1 MTNTPLNETNR
12 VEGEYQQKREGY
24 REFFQLLRQYFCDYL
39 ADYFRKTAG
48 TVNQIYE
55 FPIYLIRLPL
65 PLLTKQMIG
74 SMSIYAGLLTSFG
87 FNYSFKSLLDD
98 ILSIACQT
106 FRETFPFL
114 DVNRYERLFREY
126 FESME
131 IQPFMNRKF
140 DEGRSDGEGIV
151 LKMFN
156 EYQAAAAKSS
166 SVE

>member
-48 TVNQIYE
+48 TGNQIYE
-55 FPIYLIRLPL
+55 FPIDLIRL

-74 SMSIYAGLLTSFG
+74 NLSIYAGLLTSFG
-87 FNYSFKSLLDD
+87 SNNSVESLLDG

-106 FRETFPFL
+106 FREIFPFL
-114 DVNRYERLFREY
+114 DVNRYEEFFREY

-131 IQPFMNRKF
+131 IQPFMDQKF
-140 DEGRSDGEGIV
+140 NEGRSGGEGIV